1 MTPAPFEIR
10 QGAWFEA
17 ARLLDAVRLDEVKGD
32 AVWLVSD
39 GSATAFR
46 FGADGLAC
54 EVSCGTTM
62 CPPAAVP
69 LSPRSVRSADVD
81 PFAYVAFGVSD
92 GSAWVGVEDVVSTV
106 DLVESPRRPITPW
119 DGASVASAVVSADRL
134 MRVLRSVATAVPGV
148 DLSGDLPPVWF
159 QIDSSGQIG
168 MHVDWRRHGAGRIT
182 TRTSAE
188 VAGEEVTCTL
198 PAWVVLQALSAMLLS
213 DDALVRMDVMSWKGE
228 VWTLVSIGEVRLAL
242 RAQQTDTD
250 DPIAELG
257 RRLTSAG
264 ERWEFVSAGALEVVH
279 PSRPVRVERC
289 GDPADL
295 LRLSAVVAHGV
306 ETTLALLHELNALNA
321 GLPRTKLWVDDDRVV
336 ATIDVVRTNPDET
349 VFAIAELRSQASALA
364 PLLGPLAAS
373 SPAS

>member
-17 ARLLDAVRLDEVKGD
+17 ARLVEAVRLDEVKGD

-54 EVSCGTTM
+54 EVSCGSTL
-62 CPPAAVP
+62 CPPGAVP

-92 GSAWVGVEDVVSTV
+92 GSAWVGIDDVTTTVE
-106 DLVESPRRPITPW
+106 LVESPRRPLTPW
-119 DGASVASAVVSADRL
+119 DGTVVASAVVSAERL

-159 QIDSSGQIG
+159 QIDSGGQIG

-182 TRTSAE
+182 TRTSAD

-198 PAWVVLQALSAMLLS
+198 PAWVVLQALSALLVS
-213 DDALVRMDVMSWKGE
+213 DEHPVRMDVVSWNGE
-228 VWTLVSIGEVRLAL
+228 VWTVVSIGEIRLAL

-264 ERWEFVSAGALEVVH
+264 ERWDFVSADALEVVH
-279 PSRPVRVERC
+279 PLRPVRVERC
-289 GDPADL
+289 DGPADL
-295 LRLSAVVAHGV
+295 LRLSAVVAHGI
-306 ETTLALLHELNALNA
+306 EITLTLLRELNALNA
-321 GLPRTKLWVDDDRVV
+321 GLPRTKLWVDGDRVV

-349 VFAIAELRSQASALA
+349 VFAIAELRSQVGALA
-364 PLLGPLAAS
+364 PLIGPLAAS